1 MGRFCILCES
11 IRPNEAFGG
20 KGERARICRKC
31 RRMPREK
38 QDALK
43 QEREIHGF
51 VEQSHISKKNVA
63 RLRALASSSTTQVA
77 YLATLVLEVPIVT
90 PYRRRRIR
98 TLARRPRRLTARQLR
113 RLRGAPQRGAS
124 GGITRGAVDLSESHC
139 LSTRGFLTWWRA
151 FQRDAPQSL
160 LHGSAYSSVSSIDL
174 KACRRS
180 YFATSRPR
188 RLPATT
194 EKG

>member
-43 QEREIHGF
+43 HEREIHGF
-51 VEQSHISKKNVA
+51 LEQSHISERNVA
-63 RLRALASSSTTQVA
+63 RLRALASSRNTRIA
-77 YLATLVLEVPIVT
+77 DLAALVLEVAIVT

-98 TLARRPRRLTARQLR
+98 TLARQRRELLARMEQAGLSLQLPAW
-113 RLRGAPQRGAS
+113 GEADPHD
-124 GGITRGAVDLSESHC
+124 VDPIAAWYEWVTLPESH
-139 LSTRGFLTWWRA
+139 
-151 FQRDAPQSL
+151 
-160 LHGSAYSSVSSIDL
+160 HG
-174 KACRRS
+174 R
-180 YFATSRPR
+180 
-188 RLPATT
+188 
-194 EKG
+194 

>member
-31 RRMPREK
+31 RRIPREK

-43 QEREIHGF
+43 HEREIHGF

-63 RLRALASSSTTQVA
+63 RLRALASSSNTRIA
-77 YLATLVLEVPIVT
+77 NLAALVLEAAIVT

-98 TLARRPRRLTARQLR
+98 TLARQRRDVLTRMEQAGLI
-113 RLRGAPQRGAS
+113 LP
-124 GGITRGAVDLSESHC
+124 
-139 LSTRGFLTWWRA
+139 
-151 FQRDAPQSL
+151 
-160 LHGSAYSSVSSIDL
+160 
-174 KACRRS
+174 
-180 YFATSRPR
+180 
-188 RLPATT
+188 LPAWEETDPHDIDPVAAWY
-194 EKG
+194 EWVALPESRGK

>member
-43 QEREIHGF
+43 HEREIHGF

-63 RLRALASSSTTQVA
+63 RLRTLASSRNTRVA
-77 YLATLVLEVPIVT
+77 NLAAIMLEVATVT
-90 PYRRRRIR
+90 PYRRRRIG
-98 TLARRPRRLTARQLR
+98 TLARQHREVLTRMEQAGLI
-113 RLRGAPQRGAS
+113 LP
-124 GGITRGAVDLSESHC
+124 
-139 LSTRGFLTWWRA
+139 
-151 FQRDAPQSL
+151 
-160 LHGSAYSSVSSIDL
+160 
-174 KACRRS
+174 
-180 YFATSRPR
+180 
-188 RLPATT
+188 LPAWA
-194 EKG
+194 EADLHDIDPVAAWYEWVALPENHHGQ

>member
-43 QEREIHGF
+43 HEGEVRGF
-51 VEQSHISKKNVA
+51 LEQSHISEKNVA
-63 RLRALASSSTTQVA
+63 RLRALASSRNTRIA
-77 YLATLVLEVPIVT
+77 NLAALLLEVAMVT

-98 TLARRPRRLTARQLR
+98 NLARERRDVLTRMEQAGLI
-113 RLRGAPQRGAS
+113 LP
-124 GGITRGAVDLSESHC
+124 
-139 LSTRGFLTWWRA
+139 
-151 FQRDAPQSL
+151 
-160 LHGSAYSSVSSIDL
+160 
-174 KACRRS
+174 
-180 YFATSRPR
+180 
-188 RLPATT
+188 LPACEETDPPDIDPVAAWY
-194 EKG
+194 EWVALPESQGY